1 MIKGQIGYPIAIV
14 AILVTLGGFMLV
26 RSDGNQKGEEQARHA
41 AEQGYHAVRTVLRL
55 DGQAARAVAREY
67 AVKSAAYFS
76 AIKDYQQVAAAEV
89 ARAVSQLDE
98 GWAPDFVGVVSTKR
112 TVLFSQLN
120 STVSKPMT
128 PVDFAT
134 NRVVN
139 NPFVVKALTGKG
151 VTGVGPF
158 PWKKVLRAG
167 IKVVA
172 MPLYGAER
180 KIVGALLLGWKAK
193 LDEAEL
199 RSHAEQVRDKVSVL
213 RLLLGR
219 VKADR
224 NLVGMIA
231 NEFPPE
237 LFKKHG
243 IKASFFGL
251 LDRNGVLVARGD
263 GSTLNMGQKLAPK
276 SLAIQTARAQLE
288 VTTEVWLKESLLDVQ
303 SDKKGKDHGVRPEIL
318 RVGFGPIKAKNGK
331 LAGVLLV
338 AWELGD
344 VQTARLKELA
354 GLDVVFLH
362 GKTLSSTTLKSAS
375 GSALAAVPT
384 SDQAPGQHKRPEV
397 KRISF
402 AGGAYYGAGATIPMG
417 GSKTFRF
424 VVLGSVHAAQ
434 APFAY
439 GQTLILI
446 LGLVLALLI
455 LATNVLLRR
464 SFILPLSE
472 LERGVADIVAGNME
486 YTFGVPSRETEGLAY
501 SLNVLMA
508 QLLGRPEPGE
518 EDEEEGGEGSGGPQI
533 TFSLGPLPDRAYRP
547 GDSQLIPRLD
557 EDRATYMQRIF
568 GEYVQAM
575 QSIGEDT
582 TGFEISTFQKKLEVN
597 ERMICTRLKCS
608 EVRFSVVTGEEE
620 IVLQPYPVA

>member
-1 MIKGQIGYPIAIV
+1 MIKGQIGYPIAVV
-14 AILVTLGGFMLV
+14 AILATLGAYMMV
-26 RSDGNQKGEEQARHA
+26 RSDGNQQGERHA
-41 AEQGYHAVRTVLRL
+41 RQSAEQGYHAVRTVLRL

-67 AVKSAAYFS
+67 AVKSAAYFT
-76 AIKDYQQVAAAEV
+76 AIRHYRKTAADEV
-89 ARAVSQLDE
+89 ARAVSQLEE
-98 GWAPDFVGVVSTKR
+98 GWTPDFIGVVSTKR

-139 NPFVVKALTGKG
+139 TPVVVKALTGKG
-151 VTGVGPF
+151 VSGVGPF
-158 PWKKVLRAG
+158 PWKHVLRSQ

-172 MPLYGAER
+172 MPLYGAGR
-180 KIVGALLLGWKAK
+180 KIVGALLLGWQDK
-193 LDEAEL
+193 LDEPEL
-199 RSHAEQVRDKVSVL
+199 KAHAEQVRNKVSVL

-231 NEFPPE
+231 REFPPE
-237 LFKKHG
+237 LLKKHG

-263 GSTLNMGQKLAPK
+263 GSKLYLGQPLVPK
-276 SLAIQTARAQLE
+276 SLAIQTARAQFE
-288 VTTEVWLKESLLDVQ
+288 VTTEVWLKEALLNVQ
-303 SDKKGKDHGVRPEIL
+303 SGKKKKDEDVRPEII
-318 RVGFGPIKAKNGK
+318 RVGFGPIKGEDGK

-362 GKTLSSTTLKSAS
+362 NQTLSSSTLKSAS
-375 GSALAAVPT
+375 GGVLAAVPT
-384 SDQAPGQHKRPEV
+384 SDQAPSAHKRPEL
-397 KRISF
+397 KKISI
-402 AGGAYYGAGATIPMG
+402 GGGSYYGAGATIPMG
-417 GSKTFRF
+417 GSKAFRF
-424 VVLGSVHAAQ
+424 VVLGSVKSAQ
-434 APFAY
+434 APFGYARVIV
-439 GQTLILI
+439 LV
-446 LGLVLALLI
+446 LGLVLVLLI

-486 YTFGVPSRETEGLAY
+486 LTFGVPSRETEGIAY

-508 QLLGRPEPGE
+508 QLLGRPEPGDE
-518 EDEEEGGEGSGGPQI
+518 EEEEGGEGTGGPQM

-557 EDRATYMQRIF
+557 EDRETYLQRIF

-575 QSIGEDT
+575 QSIGEET
-582 TGFEISTFQKKLEVN
+582 TGFELAAFKKKLDVN

-608 EVRFSVVTGEEE
+608 EVRFSVVPGDEE